1 MRSTSLNNQGQA
13 IISVWGALVVN
24 DKQNVLVGK
33 ESGALP
39 SWVPLNWSLKFSEL

>member
-1 MRSTSLNNQGQA
+1 MRSTSLNYQEQA
-13 IISVWGALVVN
+13 IISVWGALVVD

-39 SWVPLNWSLKFSEL
+39 S